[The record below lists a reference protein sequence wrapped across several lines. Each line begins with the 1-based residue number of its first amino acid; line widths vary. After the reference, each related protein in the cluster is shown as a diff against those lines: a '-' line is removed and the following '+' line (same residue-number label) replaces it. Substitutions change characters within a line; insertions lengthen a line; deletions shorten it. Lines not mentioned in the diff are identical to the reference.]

1 MYKEINEEIYLVKE
15 ELRAKEKLESLR
27 KIAQD
32 EYNKS
37 IQMLEELKDRLNKE
51 KKDVAKLEGTS
62 LSSFFFSIIGKKD
75 EKLDKEMKEYLA
87 AKMKYDEH
95 LVTINELKNLIN
107 KYDEELRRYEGIEE
121 RHKKLI
127 NEKQRLLINE
137 DSSEGRNLRQL
148 LGRLNELRL
157 DIKEIKE
164 AVNAGRNAY
173 DALLEMEKAL
183 DSAKGWRVW
192 DLLGGGF
199 FQI

>member
-75 EKLDKEMKEYLA
+75 EKLDKEM
-87 AKMKYDEH
+87 
-95 LVTINELKNLIN
+95 
-107 KYDEELRRYEGIEE
+107 
-121 RHKKLI
+121 
-127 NEKQRLLINE
+127 
-137 DSSEGRNLRQL
+137 
-148 LGRLNELRL
+148 
-157 DIKEIKE
+157 
-164 AVNAGRNAY
+164 
-173 DALLEMEKAL
+173 
-183 DSAKGWRVW
+183 
-192 DLLGGGF
+192 
-199 FQI
+199 